1 VPVLLPATGTALV
14 PVASGAELVPAAGG
28 VVF

>member
-14 PVASGAELVPAAGG
+14 PVAGGAELVPAAGG